1 MPSTPDS
8 LKRALRRLFG
18 AKKPPA
24 VPSKAPAGAPND
36 TLLSLIERV
45 QETPLDPR
53 LCYQLGIALLRKGI
67 DNDGVRYLD
76 RAFRLDPLNVV
87 RFVKAPD
94 LKQIRLRDSV
104 VTLLTRLRRDQEQRS
119 YGAYA

>member
-1 MPSTPDS
+1 MPSPPATI
-8 LKRALRRLFG
+8 KRAFRRISG
-18 AKKPPA
+18 ARKPSTALPGLGSA
-24 VPSKAPAGAPND
+24 EKTD

-45 QETPLDPR
+45 QETPLDPE
-53 LCYQLGIALLRKGI
+53 LCYELGIALLRKGI

-87 RFVKAPD
+87 RFVKTPA
-94 LKQIRLRDSV
+94 LKQVRLRDSV
-104 VTLLTRLRRDQEQRS
+104 VALLTRLRRAEEQRS